1 MGEGFLE
8 KFTGSHARARV
19 IRVFI
24 FNQDEPMTIAAA
36 AKRASVSLQTVK
48 REMKNLE
55 KWGVIE
61 KRKGAGA
68 QSEKFSKSTRGKK
81 SKRHVKEESVWCVNT
96 QWKHLHALSSF
107 IHEVSPIRYD
117 NILSALKNTG
127 RLSVVVA
134 SGCFMGD
141 DTRPVDLIV
150 VADNLNEDRLLQ
162 AIKSLEP
169 LSGREIRYSVF
180 GAPEFS
186 YRLTIQD
193 RLIRDILD
201 YPHKILLDKAGVLK

>member
-1 MGEGFLE
+1 MGEGFLG
-8 KFTGSHARARV
+8 KFTRSHARARV

-24 FNQDEPMTIAAA
+24 FNQDEPITITKA
-36 AKRASVSLQTVK
+36 AKRAGVSAQAAK
-48 REMKNLE
+48 REIKSME
-55 KWGVIE
+55 GWGVIVKGKSMNARPE
-61 KRKGAGA
+61 K
-68 QSEKFSKSTRGKK
+68 SSKNPRGKK
-81 SKRHVKEESVWCVNT
+81 SRRSVTGESVWLVNP
-96 QWKHLHALSSF
+96 QWKHLRALSSF

-150 VADNLNEDRLLQ
+150 VEDKVKEDRLLY

-180 GAPEFS
+180 GSPEFS

-201 YPHKILLDKAGVLK
+201 YPHKVLLDRAGVLK